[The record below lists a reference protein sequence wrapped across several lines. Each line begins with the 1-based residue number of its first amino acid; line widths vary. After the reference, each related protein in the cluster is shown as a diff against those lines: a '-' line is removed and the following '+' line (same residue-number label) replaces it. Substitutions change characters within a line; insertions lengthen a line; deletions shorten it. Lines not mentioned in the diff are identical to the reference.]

1 MAIQLRANDT
11 LHILS
16 ALEAYRE
23 SLLNIP
29 GDEPSPYIDSVV
41 ADVDRLLTSYRRS
54 FKKLVEIGRW

>member
-1 MAIQLRANDT
+1 MAIQLRAKDT
-11 LHILS
+11 QHVVA

-29 GDEPSPYIDSVV
+29 GDEPSPYIDSVIE
-41 ADVDRLLTSYRRS
+41 DVDRLLTSYRRS